1 MENLLSAA
9 SHETL
14 PDSFVFPAEQR
25 PPASSAGVALP
36 VIDLSAPR
44 DEVRR
49 AVLEAG
55 KELGFFQVPPC
66 DRVSSF
72 LPPIIKGEARVQSR
86 WMIEVSSYNV
96 YKERSRVVTLTGGWN
111 LENLVFVFHL

>member
-25 PPASSAGVALP
+25 PPPSSAAVALP

-44 DEVRR
+44 DDVRR

-72 LPPIIKGEARVQSR
+72 LPPTPPPWV
-86 WMIEVSSYNV
+86 VSSHASH
-96 YKERSRVVTLTGGWN
+96 R
-111 LENLVFVFHL
+111 